1 MKNLTLKR
9 TAALGA
15 VLLTALSLST
25 SSALAEMEPVQPA
38 FDGRVWK
45 QGFTQETPKDGQRI
59 TEWVLQNESVED
71 WSELITDF
79 FFQLPAN
86 VVSEKVVQ
94 VYFNSM
100 NATGKVK
107 RVISSAPTEIIYEF
121 RAGSGAAQEFGI
133 HRIFMGK
140 AGLHN
145 VQHAT
150 KNAEDF
156 EKNKDAWVKELKQFK
171 VK

>member
-15 VLLTALSLST
+15 GLLTALILST
-25 SSALAEMEPVQPA
+25 SSAFAEMEPIQPS
-38 FDGRVWK
+38 FDGRAWK

-59 TEWVLQNESVED
+59 TEWVLQNESID
-71 WSELITDF
+71 NWSELVTDF

-86 VVSEKVVQ
+86 AVPEKVVQ

-107 RVISSAPTEIIYEF
+107 RIISSTPAEVIYEF
-121 RAGSGAAQEFGI
+121 RAGSGDAQEFGI
-133 HRIFMGK
+133 HRIFIGK

-150 KNAEDF
+150 KNAADF
-156 EKNKDAWVKELKQFK
+156 ERSKDSWVKELKQFK